1 MPDNLIFYIFYTV
14 APKLFLNS
22 FLAMMNARHFVPN
35 PDDTNSFA
43 FPPSSSSAL
52 DFGSRNA
59 QIIDVRIETTTER
72 RVEDQSSRIFS
83 THAQPDIKLSGVR
96 L

>member
-1 MPDNLIFYIFYTV
+1 
-14 APKLFLNS
+14 
-22 FLAMMNARHFVPN
+22 MNARHFVPN

-59 QIIDVRIETTTER
+59 QVRPQDLLPRINHWFVIPQIIDVRIETTTER